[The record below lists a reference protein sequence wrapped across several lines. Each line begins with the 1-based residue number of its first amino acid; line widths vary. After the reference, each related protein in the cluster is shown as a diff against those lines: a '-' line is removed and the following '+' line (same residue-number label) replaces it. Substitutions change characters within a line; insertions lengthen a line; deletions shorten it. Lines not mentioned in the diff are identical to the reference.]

1 MHMQYFPTHLGFVRR
16 RDRHA
21 GARNRLSPAWRVLY
35 AQVFVRTVSE
45 SESLSRATGE
55 KDYASAGWRC
65 NVRVGTFLNIFPPLD
80 IFISTLPISMLGMP
94 ISEPL

>member
-1 MHMQYFPTHLGFVRR
+1 MHMQYSPTHLGFVRS

-55 KDYASAGWRC
+55 KDDSAGWRC
-65 NVRVGTFLNIFPPLD
+65 MFRCWYLSGYL
-80 IFISTLPISMLGMP
+80 SS
-94 ISEPL
+94 